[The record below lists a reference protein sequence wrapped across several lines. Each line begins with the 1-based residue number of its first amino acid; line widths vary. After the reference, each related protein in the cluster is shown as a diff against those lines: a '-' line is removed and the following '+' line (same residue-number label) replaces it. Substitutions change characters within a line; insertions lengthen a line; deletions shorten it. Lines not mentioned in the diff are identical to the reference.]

1 MFAFMISRLAETRQ
15 MLWDWPRKV
24 TLQDLPRAARRLVNE
39 EIGKVGYLA
48 EQDVK
53 VAIPSLPRM
62 EQSLSQ

>member
-1 MFAFMISRLAETRQ
+1 